1 MIRFNLMNSANPN
14 FPIIKS
20 PIDNH
25 VDRIPITVMI
35 SLVKNYNG
43 KCNKANGFW
52 T

>member
-1 MIRFNLMNSANPN
+1 MIRLNIMNSANPN

-25 VDRIPITVMI
+25 VDRIPITVI
-35 SLVKNYNG
+35 SLVKNYNE
-43 KCNKANGFW
+43 KCNKANGLW